1 MSQGSD
7 LGPNPMGKK
16 NVKGKTA
23 AEVQMCRLCQEGGL
37 LGTIHKCSGP
47 TRCTNFTAAD
57 YFQHPQTDSESMPA
71 IVQWFCVNYLN

>member
-16 NVKGKTA
+16 NVKGKTS

-37 LGTIHKCSGP
+37 LGKFTNAQGP
-47 TRCTNFTAAD
+47 PVA
-57 YFQHPQTDSESMPA
+57 QILQQQTTFSTHRLT
-71 IVQWFCVNYLN
+71 VNLCLLLFNDFV